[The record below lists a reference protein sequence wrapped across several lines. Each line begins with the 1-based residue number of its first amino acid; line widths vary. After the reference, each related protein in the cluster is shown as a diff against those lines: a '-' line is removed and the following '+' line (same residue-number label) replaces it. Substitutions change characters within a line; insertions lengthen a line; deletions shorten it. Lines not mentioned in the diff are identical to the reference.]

1 MRLDKSHGK
10 GYIVLVM
17 GKACILAGLCA
28 LSSACATERP
38 FIVKCALRGPLD
50 QEPVEYADILE
61 GSYRVDPARLERTP
75 EIPGGGCSDV
85 EMRSEVFGDPVG
97 TRLQI
102 IASRC
107 GPGDV
112 YVGSMVTLNGLPVYA
127 HMNGEVSRVV
137 FNDEDLKSGQPPI
150 TIPEG
155 TFKFIYSDCEKG
167 PAGKP

>member
-1 MRLDKSHGK
+1 M
-10 GYIVLVM
+10 
-17 GKACILAGLCA
+17 
-28 LSSACATERP
+28 
-38 FIVKCALRGPLD
+38 KCAIHGPLN
-50 QEPVEYADILE
+50 QEAVEYADILE
-61 GSYRVDPARLERTP
+61 GDFYVDPARLERTP

-85 EMRSEVFGDPVG
+85 EIRSKVFGDPAG

-107 GPGDV
+107 GPGGV

-127 HMNGEVSRVV
+127 HMNGETSRVV
-137 FNDEDLKSGQPPI
+137 FNEEDLRSSQPPI

-155 TFKFIYSDCEKG
+155 SFKFIYADCEKG